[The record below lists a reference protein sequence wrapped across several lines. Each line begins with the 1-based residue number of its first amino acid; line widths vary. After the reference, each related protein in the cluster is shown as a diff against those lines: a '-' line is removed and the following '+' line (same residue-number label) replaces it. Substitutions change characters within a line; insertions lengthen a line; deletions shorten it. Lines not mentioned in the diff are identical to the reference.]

1 MLTVNQI
8 SKRFGDSKILESV
21 SFTINPGDRIGLVG
35 PNGAGKSTLLRILAG
50 DDRPDSGSLSIAPQ
64 ICIGHLL
71 QGFADT
77 PDGDLGDLLNGPTH
91 GLINAQRA
99 LDIALAMY
107 RDPATGADA
116 AAAHSSS
123 SVAFDAAGGYA
134 TLDELIALLDRFGLR
149 EIAMDTPLR
158 QLSGGQ
164 KTRAGLAALLA
175 SRPDLLL
182 LDEPTN
188 HLDIDAL
195 DWLEQFLLAY
205 PGAIVIVSH
214 DRGFLDTVV
223 TRILEI
229 DPDTRSVAPFAGTFS
244 DYASARRDR
253 ETEQASAYTRQQK
266 EIARIQHDIRGMEHH
281 ARTIE
286 ANTIDFA
293 VRKKAAKIARPA
305 VVRKRK
311 LERLLESSEFV
322 EKPALKWGLSVEFE
336 GASHGARDV
345 LVLDDATLGYDG
357 APILTNVSLHI
368 RRGEKVAI
376 TGPNGGGKTTLI
388 RTVLGELAPLAGSVH
403 LGVNVRAE
411 HFAQEQDTLD
421 QQLTVIEQGRAAGR
435 GSEGEI
441 RAFLHKFLFGDTMM
455 HRQVGVLSYGERA
468 RLKLAT
474 LVLEG
479 ANLLLLDEPLN
490 HLDIQAREEFE
501 QALTTFYGTML
512 LVSHDRYTIERLTNR
527 TIEVRNGRVAE
538 IDLPLVSSA

>member
-8 SKRFGDSKILESV
+8 SKRFGDCQILESV
-21 SFTINPGDRIGLVG
+21 SFNINPGDRIGLVG

-64 ICIGHLL
+64 IHIGHLL

-77 PDGDLGDLLNGPTH
+77 PDGDLGNLLNGPTH
-91 GLINAQRA
+91 GLIDAHRA

-107 RDPATGADA
+107 RDPATGSDA

-123 SVAFDAAGGYA
+123 TVAFDAAGGYA
-134 TLDELIALLDRFGLR
+134 TLDELTALLDRFGLR

-175 SRPDLLL
+175 SRPELLL

-229 DPDTRSVAPFAGTFS
+229 DPNTRSVAPFAGTFS
-244 DYASARRDR
+244 DYASARRHR

-311 LERLLESSEFV
+311 LERLLESSELV

-403 LGVNVRAE
+403 LGANVRAR

-421 QQLTVIEQGRAAGR
+421 QQLTVIEHGRAAGR

-468 RLKLAT
+468 RLMLAA

-501 QALTTFYGTML
+501 QALAQFDGTML
-512 LVSHDRYTIERLTNR
+512 LVLHDRYTIERLTNR
-527 TIEVRNGRVAE
+527 TIEVRNGRVAK
-538 IDLPLVSSA
+538 IDLPLVSTA

>member
-1 MLTVNQI
+1 MTVNHI
-8 SKRFGDSKILESV
+8 SKRFGDSQILDSV
-21 SFTINPGDRIGLVG
+21 SFNINPGDRIGLVG

-64 ICIGHLL
+64 IHIGHLL

-77 PDGDLGDLLNGPTH
+77 PDGDLGDLLNGATH
-91 GLINAQRA
+91 GLIDAHRA

-107 RDPATGADA
+107 RDPATGSDA

-123 SVAFDAAGGYA
+123 TVAFDAAGGYA
-134 TLDELIALLDRFGLR
+134 TLDKLTALLDRFGLR

-229 DPDTRSVAPFAGTFS
+229 DPNTRSVAPFAGTFS
-244 DYASARRDR
+244 DYASARRHR

-311 LERLLESSEFV
+311 LERLLESSELV

-403 LGVNVRAE
+403 LGANVRAE

-421 QQLTVIEQGRAAGR
+421 QQLTVIEHGRAAGR

-468 RLKLAT
+468 RLMLAT

-501 QALTTFYGTML
+501 QALAQFDGTML
-512 LVSHDRYTIERLTNR
+512 LVLHDRYTIERLTNR
-527 TIEVRNGRVAE
+527 TIEVRNGRVAK
-538 IDLPLVSSA
+538 IDLPLVSTA